1 MSNLIKEFQS
11 RVKNKKAVI
20 AVVGLGYVGLPLAME
35 FAKAGFRVWGI
46 EKDRDRL
53 RRLKSG
59 DSYISDVASRDLKK
73 VMLSDNL
80 KASGEFRALREC
92 DVVIICVPTPLRRKY
107 HPNISY
113 VKEAVKGISRN
124 IKKGALVVL
133 ESTTYPGTTE
143 EVILPLLEK
152 RNLKHNRDFYLSFSP
167 ERIDPGNKSY
177 PLRRIPKIVGGIS
190 KEACAMTVA
199 FYKSII
205 RTVVPV
211 SSARTAEAV
220 KLLENT
226 FRLINIALIDE
237 IAMMAHK
244 MGIDVW
250 EIIRG
255 ASTKPFGFMPFYPG
269 PGVGG
274 HCLSSQETLYVKDG
288 NSLKVVTLADFV
300 KQIDRV
306 RDADSFKVLSFDPV
320 KRKGVFKKVT
330 AASAR
335 FYDGK
340 MVNIATEDGRHIK
353 VTDLHPMFI
362 YNDNK
367 WRLRYARDLKAGDC
381 LPLCLKLPS
390 FDKRNSGIS
399 EVDLIEEIQQKGR
412 YLIEKIRVKPLN
424 FSWRDY
430 APQIK
435 DILRRH
441 PKGSIPDCCWDYL
454 SDNILPLKYLY
465 ELEKTVDIDHHGM
478 KLVTGRGPGRSETPA
493 VIEVDTDFC
502 RLIGYYLSEGC
513 YTRDKS
519 SRIRFSFNRSEKEY
533 IRDVIEILTHLG
545 IRTSIYESKTWHSS
559 CIKVSSDIFGFLIFE
574 VLGCGRNC
582 YDMNIPAQI
591 FSFDKERKKALVAGV
606 FRGDASV
613 EHFFGKWR
621 YRKNEKEYLHNVN
634 TANISFFTSSKK
646 LFQQLIVILHDLGI
660 VPTFRKRKYAL
671 SIFGYRQLE
680 FFKDLFAGRKQD
692 IIHRYLELN
701 KNRPR
706 NKTFRKF
713 RNFATVK
720 VKSVT
725 RSAGGW
731 VYSVETEKPHAFVT
745 SYGMAVHNCIPKD
758 PLYLYWKAKH
768 QGFRSRFIKLASDTI
783 SYMPQYITERVTRL
797 LRNRP
802 PRSLKALVIGVT
814 YKKDIKDLRQ
824 SPALDIIES
833 LRKKGIAVSYYDPLI
848 PYLRVDG
855 VHLECSEL
863 KSASLKQFDCAVIAT
878 DHSSLDYDFIL
889 KNSRLIFD
897 ARNVYRGSRNPKVV
911 KL

>member
-274 HCLSSQETLYVKDG
+274 HCIPL
-288 NSLKVVTLADFV
+288 
-300 KQIDRV
+300 
-306 RDADSFKVLSFDPV
+306 DP
-320 KRKGVFKKVT
+320 
-330 AASAR
+330 
-335 FYDGK
+335 
-340 MVNIATEDGRHIK
+340 H
-353 VTDLHPMFI
+353 
-362 YNDNK
+362 
-367 WRLRYARDLKAGDC
+367 
-381 LPLCLKLPS
+381 
-390 FDKRNSGIS
+390 
-399 EVDLIEEIQQKGR
+399 
-412 YLIEKIRVKPLN
+412 
-424 FSWRDY
+424 
-430 APQIK
+430 
-435 DILRRH
+435 
-441 PKGSIPDCCWDYL
+441 
-454 SDNILPLKYLY
+454 
-465 ELEKTVDIDHHGM
+465 
-478 KLVTGRGPGRSETPA
+478 
-493 VIEVDTDFC
+493 
-502 RLIGYYLSEGC
+502 
-513 YTRDKS
+513 
-519 SRIRFSFNRSEKEY
+519 
-533 IRDVIEILTHLG
+533 
-545 IRTSIYESKTWHSS
+545 
-559 CIKVSSDIFGFLIFE
+559 
-574 VLGCGRNC
+574 
-582 YDMNIPAQI
+582 
-591 FSFDKERKKALVAGV
+591 
-606 FRGDASV
+606 
-613 EHFFGKWR
+613 
-621 YRKNEKEYLHNVN
+621 
-634 TANISFFTSSKK
+634 
-646 LFQQLIVILHDLGI
+646 
-660 VPTFRKRKYAL
+660 
-671 SIFGYRQLE
+671 
-680 FFKDLFAGRKQD
+680 
-692 IIHRYLELN
+692 YLE
-701 KNRPR
+701 
-706 NKTFRKF
+706 
-713 RNFATVK
+713 
-720 VKSVT
+720 
-725 RSAGGW
+725 
-731 VYSVETEKPHAFVT
+731 
-745 SYGMAVHNCIPKD
+745 
-758 PLYLYWKAKH
+758 WKAKELNFNTH
-768 QGFRSRFIKLASDTI
+768 FIALAGEVNRMMPEFVRMKSWRTLNALGVAPSHARILALGVAYKRDLDDSRES
-783 SYMPQYITERVTRL
+783 P
-797 LRNRP
+797 
-802 PRSLKALVIGVT
+802 ALVILKMLSEDGASLVYHDSFVQEFTHEGLSMKSVALTEELIDSQDMVLILTDHTDVDYDWVVSHAKSVLDTRNACRGVT
-814 YKKDIKDLRQ
+814 NHRERITL
-824 SPALDIIES
+824 L
-833 LRKKGIAVSYYDPLI
+833 
-848 PYLRVDG
+848 
-855 VHLECSEL
+855 
-863 KSASLKQFDCAVIAT
+863 
-878 DHSSLDYDFIL
+878 
-889 KNSRLIFD
+889 
-897 ARNVYRGSRNPKVV
+897 
-911 KL
+911 